1 MGREP
6 GKSRMTMDGPRDGC
20 MDSKRRE
27 RKVWNQQPKQP
38 IRHIKENMTM
48 HTNRS
53 FNKLLMAGAIAAA
66 LGLAGTS
73 FADNKPLS
81 QEAREAR
88 IEGQII
94 GTYTLNRHLNPFDF
108 DVDVN
113 GSTAIITGEVEDAI
127 DKELA
132 EQIALGVNGIDKVE
146 NRVTVNP
153 DVKPRAASTGERT
166 FGDAVSDATITAS
179 VKSKLLWNDHT
190 DGLDIKVETRNGNV
204 MLSGTADSNASK
216 DLAGR
221 IAENTE
227 GVRAVEN
234 HLRVGAKSNAG
245 AEMESRTGDAV
256 AAVSDAWITS
266 KVKSSFLFSRNIP
279 ATDISV
285 DTRNGVVTLSG
296 AVASGAERDLAVEVA
311 KGIRG
316 VKEVNA
322 KALNAPG

>member
-1 MGREP
+1 MSTRIATRTQAP
-6 GKSRMTMDGPRDGC
+6 GD
-20 MDSKRRE
+20 
-27 RKVWNQQPKQP
+27 N
-38 IRHIKENMTM
+38 
-48 HTNRS
+48 NRS

-66 LGLAGTS
+66 LGLSGIATA
-73 FADNKPLS
+73 ADNKTLT

-113 GSTAIITGEVEDAI
+113 GSTAILTGEVESAV

-132 EQIALGVNGIDKVE
+132 EQIALGVNGIDKVD
-146 NRVTVNP
+146 NRIVVNANI
-153 DVKPRAASTGERT
+153 KPRATANGERS

-204 MLSGTADSNASK
+204 TLDGIADSAESK

-221 IAENTE
+221 LAANTE
-227 GVRAVEN
+227 GVRDVDN
-234 HLRVGAKSNAG
+234 RLRVGSKSDTGDRVEAG
-245 AEMESRTGDAV
+245 ADSTAT
-256 AAVSDAWITS
+256 AVSDAWITS

-279 ATDISV
+279 ATDIKV

-296 AVASGAERDLAVEVA
+296 AVANGAERDLAIEVA

-322 KALNAPG
+322 KALDVAS